1 VPGVVVPLLLGLLG
15 GPLTAPVLVAVLLAV
30 ALWHV
35 AYRRFDRVP
44 AGSAQRED

>member
-1 VPGVVVPLLLGLLG
+1 VVVPLLLGLLG

-44 AGSAQRED
+44 AAGSAERED